1 MPPFYVPIIY
11 VYKPPACPPTVPA
24 AGTIS
29 ATLKVHLCPPTW
41 HYCSSITG
49 GSAGPL
55 LPICRRAS
63 PPLPSSVPL
72 PAVASRCTSEL
83 GGSAGLSLPTC
94 CNATYQ
100 QYLMQLQWRLRFTGR
115 LKDIDG
121 CKHIHCNNA
130 GVDFVEAV
138 ADATLAEAV
147 PRLEPCSSCLPAA
160 AAAAA
165 AAGVLLFSQGI
176 LGARPLLSV
185 QCTSFE
191 CGGVVVALAWD
202 HRVCD
207 AASIARFTTAW
218 GALARSEVVAPAD
231 QPVHDRALFEIAM
244 AGGQREAEGAQGR
257 GKSSRGRTSSLAGSL
272 VAWAKSMWPVAQLV
286 LQLAASLAQPKVLA
300 VQLTFTEEKLKRLK
314 SEAMCSSED
323 GSVSSSQAKKVS
335 GENVAAD
342 HSHHSS
348 ELESLCDEAAMVD
361 WVSTDDALSAHLW
374 LAVERA
380 RAAPPS
386 NLQTTRRLLCKRAV
400 DLRPRLLPPLPATY
414 FGNAVLGGPDILL
427 TSMTLLRLSAGQ
439 VARSMRSRVA
449 AVDAA
454 YVKAQHTFDP
464 NALPPPIM
472 ETAGPPGHA
481 LILSSWARFDM
492 HSLDFGNGRP
502 ALVSPLYGW
511 IPSFLD
517 GTMIIMRSS
526 GDGRVVTAAL
536 TSPVS
541 SALRMDATFLGEVQ

>member
-11 VYKPPACPPTVPA
+11 AYKPPACPPTVPA
-24 AGTIS
+24 AGTVS
-29 ATLKVHLCPPTW
+29 ATLKASLAAALALYYPFAGEHRRRCRHQCPW
-41 HYCSSITG
+41 
-49 GSAGPL
+49 
-55 LPICRRAS
+55 
-63 PPLPSSVPL
+63 
-72 PAVASRCTSEL
+72 
-83 GGSAGLSLPTC
+83 
-94 CNATYQ
+94 
-100 QYLMQLQWRLRFTGR
+100 QLWRLGR

-147 PRLEPCSSCLPAA
+147 PRLEPCNLPP
-160 AAAAA
+160 
-165 AAGVLLFSQGI
+165 GLL
-176 LGARPLLSV
+176 APLPPF
-185 QCTSFE
+185 CTAFQ

-207 AASIARFTTAW
+207 AASIARLTTAW

-257 GKSSRGRTSSLAGSL
+257 RKSSRRRTGTLAGSL
-272 VAWAKSMWPVAQLV
+272 VAWAKGMWPVAQLV
-286 LQLAASLAQPKVLA
+286 LQLAASVAQPKVLA

-314 SEAMCSSED
+314 SEAMRGSED
-323 GSVSSSQAKKVS
+323 ASVISDQATKVS
-335 GENVAAD
+335 NRDVAAD
-342 HSHHSS
+342 HCHHSS
-348 ELESLCDEAAMVD
+348 ELESLCAEAAMVD

-380 RAAPPS
+380 RAAPS
-386 NLQTTRRLLCKRAV
+386 SSLQSARRLMCKRAV

-414 FGNAVLGGPDILL
+414 FGNAVLGGPNIVL

-439 VARSMRSRVA
+439 VARLMRSRVA

-454 YVKAQHTFDP
+454 YAKAQHTFDP
-464 NALPPPIM
+464 NAPPPPIM
-472 ETAGPPGHA
+472 ETAGPPGHG

-517 GTMIIMRSS
+517 GTTIIMRSS
-526 GDGRVVTAAL
+526 GGGRIVTAAL

-541 SALRMDATFLGEVQ
+541 SALRMDATFLGEVK